1 MLLTVPCVG
10 IRPTSR
16 FPQEPAGGHGTRAE
30 SVEAQASCPAS
41 APPSAA
47 ALSSLPSV
55 PGIWLSLSLRDL
67 PAASGQAIGGRNGL
81 ISSGPLCQFRT
92 PPSVPTSR
100 KFQGRFL
107 CLRHFQGIP
116 FRESPLCHDDVLREC
131 PADHS
136 S

>member
-81 ISSGPLCQFRT
+81 VSSGPLRLSPRLVSSRGIFCVFGTFRGFYSGRT
-92 PPSVPTSR
+92 HCVMMTS
-100 KFQGRFL
+100 
-107 CLRHFQGIP
+107 
-116 FRESPLCHDDVLREC
+116 
-131 PADHS
+131 
-136 S
+136 